1 MHLKLTK
8 IFEQDKNSLILLDH
22 IPRGILPDR
31 ILLSFFP
38 YPFDGEIT
46 EKQAAELIELLDSR
60 AREQLM
66 KYVADREHSSAQCRE
81 YLKRKHYHHS
91 LIDSLIA
98 EFVQKRFIDDA
109 RYTELLIN
117 SLQERGKSKRAI
129 ISKLKEA
136 RLPELLWATLL
147 NNLFNPARN
156 RDNLAEQVLKLRTRF
171 RELPISKQK
180 EKIFSS
186 LFRKGYDADE
196 IQDAWQTTK

>member
-147 NNLFNPARN
+147 NNLFNPAQN